1 MGRELNIEGLLLR
14 MVIAIVD
21 NPDEVHIAC
30 VATKDGK
37 SFTVTVAPTDV
48 GKLIGKDGRNAS
60 ALRTLLSAIG
70 VTAKEQYVLNIVTGR
85 TVPAKVAAQRP

>member
-37 SFTVTVAPTDV
+37 SFKVTVAPTDV

-60 ALRTLLSAIG
+60 ALRRLLSAIG

-85 TVPAKVAAQRP
+85 

>member
-14 MVIAIVD
+14 MIIAIVD

-30 VATKDGK
+30 VATNDGATFK
-37 SFTVTVAPTDV
+37 VTVAPTDV
-48 GKLIGKDGRNAS
+48 GKLIGKDGRNAR

-70 VTAKEQYVLNIVTGR
+70 VAAKEQYVLNIVTGR
-85 TVPAKVAAQRP
+85 

>member
-14 MVIAIVD
+14 MIIAIVD

-30 VATKDGK
+30 VTTNDGK
-37 SFTVTVAPTDV
+37 SFTVTAAKTDV
-48 GKLIGKDGRNAS
+48 GKLIGKHGRNAS

-70 VTAKEQYVLNIVTGR
+70 AAAKEQYVLNIVTGR
-85 TVPAKVAAQRP
+85 AVPAEVAAQRP

>member
-1 MGRELNIEGLLLR
+1 MI
-14 MVIAIVD
+14 IAIVD
-21 NPDEVHIAC
+21 NPDEVHVAC

-37 SFTVTVAPTDV
+37 SFIVTVAPTDV

-85 TVPAKVAAQRP
+85 AVPAKVAAQRP